1 MHICLPLAPPVP
13 KVSGMADPDTEVDP
27 AESKHGT
34 IAANIQE
41 AAKEVA
47 REANKNLI
55 MVRLSRLGVG
65 GRQGVIARS
74 GLPGL
79 GGANDGG
86 IAMTL

>member
-1 MHICLPLAPPVP
+1 
-13 KVSGMADPDTEVDP
+13 MADPDTEVDP

-65 GRQGVIARS
+65 GRQAGGDCQVRIARS
-74 GLPGL
+74 WWCK
-79 GGANDGG
+79 
-86 IAMTL
+86 